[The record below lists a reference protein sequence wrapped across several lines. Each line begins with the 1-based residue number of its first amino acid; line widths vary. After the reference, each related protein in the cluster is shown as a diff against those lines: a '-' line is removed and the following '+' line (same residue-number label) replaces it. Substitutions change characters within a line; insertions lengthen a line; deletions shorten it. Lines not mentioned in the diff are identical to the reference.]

1 MARALRKL
9 GLSVIPLAAIAA
21 ELAREAAARRRTYPA
36 LIDKGRLTTRD
47 AEFEHA
53 ALAALAADVALM
65 MAPPAPCPALG
76 GLPLIPLPSEAT
88 HGQSWQARRDAL
100 HRELDRRAR
109 LYPGWIDTGRITAAD
124 AAHQT
129 ACLEAL
135 LTIYDEGWGWT
146 PPREYPPLSQGWTV
160 AMHQARDADWQA
172 AWSTTRTAA
181 TRGQTAQQALAL

>member
-1 MARALRKL
+1 M
-9 GLSVIPLAAIAA
+9 IPLAAIAA

-76 GLPLIPLPSEAT
+76 GLPFAPLPSEAT

-135 LTIYDEGWGWT
+135 LTIYDEGWGWAA
-146 PPREYPPLSQGWTV
+146 PLFNGRDYPPLSQGWTV
-160 AMHQARDADWQA
+160 EMHEARDADWQA

-181 TRGQTAQQALAL
+181 TRGEQPQKEMAL